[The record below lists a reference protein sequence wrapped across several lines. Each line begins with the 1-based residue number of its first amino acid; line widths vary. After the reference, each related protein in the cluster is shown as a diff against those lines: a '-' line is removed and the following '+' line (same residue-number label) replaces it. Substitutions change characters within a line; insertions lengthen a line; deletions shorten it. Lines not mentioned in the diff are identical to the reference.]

1 MSLNQIQTVKQ
12 FKPDSDH
19 LNQFKF
25 IADFLKKFIPQPDSL
40 NKVKPDSDSLNLS
53 PVWITVWQFKPI

>member
-25 IADFLKKFIPQPDSL
+25 IADFLKKLIPQ
-40 NKVKPDSDSLNLS
+40 PDSDSLNLS